1 MILQII
7 CRGNLKKFEI
17 LLKGDFMFKKLIDK
31 ARNIFSKDD
40 KDSNKTQERIPI
52 SSDID
57 KVHKKVKELFGK
69 SDDVTI
75 REFVIGN
82 SSVKALIVMID
93 GMIDKKIINRDVLQP
108 LMVQS
113 RGVPPGEDEIS
124 DMYDWV
130 NERVLTFQSVKES
143 DDFKGSIDAV
153 LSGDTVLF
161 IDGYDQSLII
171 SARGWDERGVQRPTT
186 EKVIRGPKESFTETL
201 RTNTSLIRRKIKN
214 TNLKFESMVIGSV
227 SRTQVSIGYIEGIV
241 NPKIVK
247 EVKTRLKDIEVDAIL
262 DTGYIQEYIEDA
274 PLSPLPTIHR
284 TERPD
289 GVAGKL
295 LEGKVTILVDGSPSA
310 LTVPTIFVE
319 YLSISEDYYQRASFS
334 TFTRWLRIV
343 AFFTTLLLPAFY
355 VAIVSFHQEMLP
367 TQLIISIAAEREGV
381 PFPSVVEA
389 ILMGLLFEIL
399 REAGTRMPR
408 PIGQAVSIVGALILG
423 EAAVTAGLTSTPM
436 VIVAALTGVGVF
448 VIPSADLAFTLI
460 PLRFLLTILSAIL
473 GMFGILLGL
482 LMITIHM
489 ASLRSF
495 GIPYLSPLAP
505 GTYRDLK
512 DVLVRAP
519 WWAMNT
525 RPNLYTEN
533 QIRQEV
539 NQKPQDPEDDEKE
552 LKHSD

>member
-1 MILQII
+1 
-7 CRGNLKKFEI
+7 
-17 LLKGDFMFKKLIDK
+17 MFKKLIDK